1 MKFAQNENIRN
12 TLLENDS
19 VSPNVFTSSQETVSE
34 LEEISRKRDFHFT
47 QKKADAPKC
56 FLVMFECPN
65 GDLDFEPGLGKQS
78 VASSTPLRCKL
89 LLD

>member
-19 VSPNVFTSSQETVSE
+19 VSPNVFTSIRETVSE
-34 LEEISRKRDFHFT
+34 LEEISRNRFMPRHFNFT

-56 FLVMFECPN
+56 FLSCLSARMEI
-65 GDLDFEPGLGKQS
+65 
-78 VASSTPLRCKL
+78 
-89 LLD
+89 